1 MKKILWILGAVA
13 LTFTSCNNDD
23 DNQTTDSQVIDGGYG
38 ELSLHFHPMSGMSEF
53 STTETYST
61 PDNWNYNVQLSQF
74 YISNIS
80 VWLDPIGSQKASF
93 DNLNYLVKPDEML
106 YNLGGLP
113 VGTYYGIDF
122 SIGIADSA
130 TNHAD
135 PSAASGDLAP
145 QSPSMHWSWN
155 TGYIFVKIEGQYA
168 DSTDKTGT
176 PVHNFAYHV
185 GMDNMVRNVSLG
197 HEFTVQ
203 RNVSNEVMVMVNH
216 AAVFETIDFSQDTL
230 THTMNNM
237 PLAMEVANNL
247 VNAFSTGM

>member
-23 DNQTTDSQVIDGGYG
+23 DNPTTTTPPVNNVG
-38 ELSLHFHPMSGMSEF
+38 ELVLHFHPMSGMSDF
-53 STTETYST
+53 SSNETYST
-61 PDNWNYNVQLSQF
+61 SDNWNYNIQLSQF
-74 YISNIS
+74 YVSNIS
-80 VWLDPIGSQKASF
+80 LWQDAIGSEKLVL
-93 DNLNYLVKPDEML
+93 DDVYLLVKPDQMMYE
-106 YNLGGLP
+106 LGVIPPGQ
-113 VGTYYGIDF
+113 YYGIDF
-122 SIGIADSA
+122 SVGIADSA

-135 PSAASGDLAP
+135 PSAASGVLAP
-145 QSPSMHWSWN
+145 QTPSMHWSWN
-155 TGYIFVKIEGQYA
+155 SGYIFVKIEGQYA
-168 DSTDKTGT
+168 DSTDKAGT
-176 PVHNFAYHV
+176 PMHDFAYHV
-185 GMDNMVRNVSLG
+185 GMDNLLRNVSLG

-203 RNVSNEVMVMVNH
+203 ENTSNELMIMVNH